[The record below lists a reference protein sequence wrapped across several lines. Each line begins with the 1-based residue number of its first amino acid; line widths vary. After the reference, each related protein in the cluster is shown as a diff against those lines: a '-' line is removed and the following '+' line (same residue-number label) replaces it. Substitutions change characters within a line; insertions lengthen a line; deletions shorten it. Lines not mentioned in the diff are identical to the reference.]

1 MFLDIAVRH
10 FTTTAK
16 TLRGVRAW
24 AMTEAAPLRRRHCI
38 RRIRRRDQSARDEF
52 VIEASNSYPEGF
64 SQSRCADRVASPE
77 PRVFPNR
84 KGKKTSL
91 SLSVFGMR
99 RQQEARVDL
108 HCFCGHTADTGFVQN
123 RQIALSY

>member
-16 TLRGVRAW
+16 TLRGVLLRAW
-24 AMTEAAPLRRRHCI
+24 AITEAAPLRRRHCI

-77 PRVFPNR
+77 FHR
-84 KGKKTSL
+84 KGKK
-91 SLSVFGMR
+91 R
-99 RQQEARVDL
+99 
-108 HCFCGHTADTGFVQN
+108 H
-123 RQIALSY
+123 

>member
-16 TLRGVRAW
+16 TPRGVRAW

-52 VIEASNSYPEGF
+52 VIEASNTLSEGF
-64 SQSRCADRVASPE
+64 SQSRCADRV
-77 PRVFPNR
+77 R
-84 KGKKTSL
+84 
-91 SLSVFGMR
+91 
-99 RQQEARVDL
+99 EARARA
-108 HCFCGHTADTGFVQN
+108 CFFTA
-123 RQIALSY
+123 RLSSRGKRCRA